1 MHGVRLLVRLS
12 GVIMTL
18 LSRFKLSRRLR
29 WILAI
34 GSIVVIAVMLF
45 INYRFYL
52 PIGTGPAG
60 PSVAAE
66 PFESKWS
73 DRKVVLVGIGDSVT
87 AGFGASKGKSYV
99 ERLADNPPDEFDDMQ
114 GRSLSR
120 VLPNLEV
127 KNIAVSGSNSLQHV
141 GYVADLEKQ
150 PEDVFGI
157 VVMTCGG
164 NDLIHWYGKKP
175 PREGAMYG
183 ATLPKAQ
190 PWIANYKTRLDGLLT
205 DIEKK
210 FPGGCLIFLADIY
223 DPSDGVGDPETTWAL
238 PAWPDGLPILAAYNQ
253 TIRDVAATH
262 PNVRVVPMHET
273 FLGHGIHCRQWWR
286 ENYCGSDPT
295 YWYGENLEDPNDR
308 GYDALRRAFLNE
320 IVKERERMRSK

>member
-1 MHGVRLLVRLS
+1 
-12 GVIMTL
+12 MTL
-18 LSRFKLSRRLR
+18 ISRFQISRRLR

-34 GSIVVIAVMLF
+34 GGIAVVGVLLF

-52 PIGTGPAG
+52 PVGTGPAG
-60 PSVAAE
+60 PPVAAD
-66 PFESKWS
+66 PFEQPWSK
-73 DRKVVLVGIGDSVT
+73 RKVVLVAMGDSVT
-87 AGFGASKGKSYV
+87 FGQCASKGKSYV
-99 ERLADNPPDEFDDMQ
+99 ARLADNPPDEFDDMQ
-114 GRSLSR
+114 GRSLRR
-120 VLPNLEV
+120 VLPNLQV

-141 GYVADLEKQ
+141 GYVENNLETQ
-150 PEDVFGI
+150 PKDVFGI

-164 NDLIHWYGKKP
+164 NDLIHWYGRKP

-183 ATLPKAQ
+183 ATLQQAQ
-190 PWIANYKTRLDGLLT
+190 PWIANYKTRLDGLLA

-238 PAWPDGLPILAAYNQ
+238 PPWPDALPILAAYNQ

-262 PNVRVVPMHET
+262 PSVRVVPMHDT

-286 ENYCGSDPT
+286 ENYCAADPT
-295 YWYGENLEDPNDR
+295 YWYGDILEDPNDR
-308 GYDALRRAFLNE
+308 GYDALRRVFLNE
-320 IVKERERMRSK
+320 IVKERDRLKKEEED

>member
-1 MHGVRLLVRLS
+1 MSL
-12 GVIMTL
+12 I
-18 LSRFKLSRRLR
+18 SRFQISRSLR

-34 GSIVVIAVMLF
+34 GGIAVIAALLF
-45 INYRFYL
+45 INYRFHL
-52 PIGTGPAG
+52 PVGTGPAG
-60 PSVAAE
+60 PPVAAK
-66 PFESKWS
+66 PFEKPWS
-73 DRKVVLVGIGDSVT
+73 ERKVVLVGIGDSVT
-87 AGFGASKGKSYV
+87 AGFGASKGKGYV
-99 ERLADNPPDEFDDMQ
+99 DRLADNPPDEFDDMQ
-114 GRSLSR
+114 GRSLRR
-120 VLPNLEV
+120 VLPNLQV

-141 GYVADLEKQ
+141 GYVESDIEKQ

-164 NDLIHWYGKKP
+164 NDLIHWYGRKP

-183 ATLPKAQ
+183 ATLQQAQ

-205 DIEKK
+205 DIEGK

-238 PAWPDGLPILAAYNQ
+238 PAWPDALAILAAYNQ

-262 PNVRVVPMHET
+262 PNVRVVPMHDA

-286 ENYCGSDPT
+286 QHYRSSDPT
-295 YWYGENLEDPNDR
+295 YWYGKNLEDPNER
-308 GYDALRRAFLNE
+308 GYDALRRVFLNE
-320 IVKERERMRSK
+320 IVKEEERLRGP

>member
-1 MHGVRLLVRLS
+1 VTLV
-12 GVIMTL
+12 
-18 LSRFKLSRRLR
+18 SRFQISRRLR

-34 GSIVVIAVMLF
+34 GGIAVVAVLLF
-45 INYRFYL
+45 INYRFIL
-52 PIGTGPAG
+52 PVGTGPAG
-60 PSVAAE
+60 PPVAAK
-66 PFESKWS
+66 PFEQPWS

-87 AGFGASKGKSYV
+87 TGFGATKGKGHV
-99 ERLADNPPDEFDDMQ
+99 ERLVDNPPDEFADMQ
-114 GRSLSR
+114 GRSLRR
-120 VLPNLEV
+120 VLPNLQV

-141 GYVADLEKQ
+141 GYVESNLEQQ

-164 NDLIHWYGKKP
+164 NDLIHSYGRHP

-183 ATLPKAQ
+183 ATLQQAQ
-190 PWIANYKTRLDGLLT
+190 PWIANYKTRLDGMLT
-205 DIEKK
+205 DIEAQ

-238 PAWPDGLPILAAYNQ
+238 PAWSDALAILAAYNQ

-262 PNVRVVPMHET
+262 QSVCVVPMHDT

-286 ENYCGSDPT
+286 QDYCRADPT
-295 YWYGENLEDPNDR
+295 YWYGDILEDPNNR
-308 GYDALRRAFLNE
+308 GYDALRRVFLNK
-320 IVKERERMRSK
+320 IVKEKERLSAE

>member
-1 MHGVRLLVRLS
+1 MSL
-12 GVIMTL
+12 I
-18 LSRFKLSRRLR
+18 SRFKISRTLR

-34 GSIVVIAVMLF
+34 GGMAVVAVLLF

-52 PIGTGPAG
+52 PVGTGPAG
-60 PSVAAE
+60 PPVAAK
-66 PFESKWS
+66 PFEKPWS
-73 DRKVVLVGIGDSVT
+73 ERKVVLVALGDSVT
-87 AGFGASKGKSYV
+87 FGQCASKGKGYV
-99 ERLADNPPDEFDDMQ
+99 DRLAENPPDEFEDMQ
-114 GRSLSR
+114 GRSLRR
-120 VLPNLEV
+120 VLPNLQV

-141 GYVADLEKQ
+141 GYVASKLEQQ

-164 NDLIHWYGKKP
+164 NDLIHWYGRMS

-183 ATLPKAQ
+183 ATLAQAQ
-190 PWIANYKTRLDGLLT
+190 PWIVNYQARLDGMLT
-205 DIEKK
+205 DIEEK

-238 PAWPDGLPILAAYNQ
+238 PAWPDALPILAAYNQ

-262 PNVRVVPMHET
+262 PAVRVVPMHDA

-286 ENYCGSDPT
+286 KHYCSSDPT
-295 YWYGENLEDPNDR
+295 FWYGYIIEDPNDR
-308 GYDALRRAFLNE
+308 GYDALRRVFLNE
-320 IVKERERMRSK
+320 IVKEEGRLRGP